1 MPPPRLESDTESMD
15 MPTRLHPRASGFDS
29 AVEDAADSRLAS
41 LTKRQREVLALM
53 AEGHNNRAIARRLV
67 LEEKSVENHINAIFN
82 HLKIARDTAAHRR
95 VKAVLL
101 YLDER
106 ADEQAADPRM
116 AA

>member
-1 MPPPRLESDTESMD
+1 MPHVPSESDTGSMD
-15 MPTRLHPRASGFDS
+15 MPIRLHRRASRFDS
-29 AVEDAADSRLAS
+29 GTEDAGDSRLAS

-106 ADEQAADPRM
+106 TDDAAPDRRM